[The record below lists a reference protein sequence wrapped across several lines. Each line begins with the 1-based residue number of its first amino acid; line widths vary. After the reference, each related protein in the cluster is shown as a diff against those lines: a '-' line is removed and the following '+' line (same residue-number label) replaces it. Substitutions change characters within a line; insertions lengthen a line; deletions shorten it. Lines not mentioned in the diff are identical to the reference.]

1 MSDESG
7 LTRYGPAVIL
17 TGPALKLVLDAAL
30 IAVKHRRMTA
40 GLPFSTTPYEALA
53 CELRAAMAADGH
65 ADVRTGAISDPVPV
79 DEQPRVPLAEAAAQL
94 HISERQAR
102 RLAPQLGGR
111 RIAGRWFV
119 DELALSQHLEGRQ
132 A

>member
-7 LTRYGPAVIL
+7 LTRVGPVVVL
-17 TGPALKLVLDAAL
+17 SGSALKLVLDAAL
-30 IAVKHRRMTA
+30 IAVKHRRITA
-40 GLPFSTTPYEALA
+40 GMPFSTTPYESLA

-65 ADVRTGAISDPVPV
+65 ADVRDCAISDPVSV
-79 DEQPRVPLAEAAAQL
+79 DEQPTVPIADAAALL
-94 HISERQAR
+94 HISGRQAR

-111 RIAGRWFV
+111 KVAGSWFV
-119 DELALSQHLEGRQ
+119 EETALRQHIEGRQ

>member
-1 MSDESG
+1 MSDQSG
-7 LTRYGPAVIL
+7 LTRYGPAVIV

-65 ADVRTGAISDPVPV
+65 ADVRTSAISDPVPV
-79 DEQPRVPLAEAAAQL
+79 DEQPSVPLAEAAAL
-94 HISERQAR
+94 LGISRRQAR
-102 RLAPQLGGR
+102 RLAPQLGGCKV
-111 RIAGRWFV
+111 AGSWFV
-119 DELALSQHLEGRQ
+119 EETALRQHIEGRQ